1 MLALREGFEQ
11 MSRQREAD
19 SLWSIME
26 QSEWWKQYS
35 GMVNEEKTAAVPA
48 EEAEFT
54 SALGSWPVSGHLPTS
69 GLLPVSL
76 PVSWSALSSGSAAPG
91 SSGFLGYGLQ
101 LL

>member
-1 MLALREGFEQ
+1 

-35 GMVNEEKTAAVPA
+35 GMVNEEKAAAVPA

-54 SALGSWPVSGHLPTS
+54 SALGSWPVS